1 MFWDIIA
8 WQELKTNDASSV
20 DALVYGCSLCEDG
33 SCMSSIGMG
42 GRPDENG
49 ETTLDAMV
57 MDGWVKIR
65 EDFTEDSANLSQW
78 RCSH

>member
-57 MDGWVKIR
+57 MDG
-65 EDFTEDSANLSQW
+65 
-78 RCSH
+78 